1 VILTRVSGW
10 FKAPGSAATLKI
22 IAVKDEGLDGPAL
35 PDGAES
41 HQDHLPPLAADRA
54 TPISG

>member
-35 PDGAES
+35 PPEASDMGAIYS
-41 HQDHLPPLAADRA
+41 YP
-54 TPISG
+54 S